1 MNISALLCLP
11 VHPFQGADEEGIV
24 IEQVDTNIPESR
36 EKSLQYS
43 GKLIKV
49 NAEDP
54 AADAL
59 AKRIGGEARVRF
71 ANDPKEREFDAIS
84 PDYVAQAKPDLK
96 SYGKKWRNQTKATFE
111 AAKETG
117 RKAYFQ
123 FEGTPD
129 NDIIRK
135 IDEYSKRYG
144 VDYVID
150 TTPVGIQNKKEV
162 CK

>member
-1 MNISALLCLP
+1 M
-11 VHPFQGADEEGIV
+11 
-24 IEQVDTNIPESR
+24 
-36 EKSLQYS
+36 
-43 GKLIKV
+43 
-49 NAEDP
+49 
-54 AADAL
+54 
-59 AKRIGGEARVRF
+59 
-71 ANDPKEREFDAIS
+71 
-84 PDYVAQAKPDLK
+84 K

-144 VDYVID
+144 VEYVID

-162 CK
+162 CKW